1 MLNPPAIGLQALLAA
16 PTRVI
21 RPVSKYGTTMT
32 TGATMKKF
40 GHPPVEQPESLPMDG
55 IIKTTPFPLQILGL
69 LTTHYI
75 TMLHQKG
82 RSKLSINPNMRRPIY
97 VPAKPSTKN
106 ACNRILQQR
115 CATEKIANLFMDP
128 LPPIMCIKQSNLR
141 PPSKK

>member
-1 MLNPPAIGLQALLAA
+1 MLNLPAICLQALLAA

-40 GHPPVEQPESLPMDG
+40 GRPPVEQPESFAMDG
-55 IIKTTPFPLQILGL
+55 SIKTTPFPLQILGL

-82 RSKLSINPNMRRPIY
+82 RSKLSINPNMRRPVY

-115 CATEKIANLFMDP
+115 CATEKIVSFYTDL
-128 LPPIMCIKQSNLR
+128 LPPTMCINRSILR
-141 PPSKK
+141 PRSKK